1 MTEPTPL
8 PIDFICPDGTVPGWL
23 NVDGLPTSCVGDL
36 PLVEPLP
43 EPTRTVDPHTP
54 ELIPPI
60 DICGSECVTGQPVVP
75 DELAATGVD
84 VWSAVL
90 VGVLLVAV
98 GGWALWAERGFRR
111 G

>member
-1 MTEPTPL
+1 MIEPTPL
-8 PIDFICPDGTVPGWL
+8 PIDYVCPEGTVLGWL
-23 NVDGLPTSCVGDL
+23 NVDGLPTACGGYL

-43 EPTRTVDPHTP
+43 ERTVDPNVP

-60 DICGSECVTGQPVVP
+60 DICGSECVAVVP
-75 DELAATGVD
+75 VAPDVLAATGVD
-84 VWSAVL
+84 VGSAVL

-98 GGWALWAERGFRR
+98 GGWALWADRGFRR